1 MDHNT
6 VLTDGSTKLAEVLAR
21 TSAFDP
27 ADYVQFRQ
35 ILAEFRRGDNAEMA
49 LFARKMTEI
58 YECTSRIAEL
68 RRKMP
73 DSARPIH
80 EAMAEIVR
88 LLDTIDR
95 SSERQANEGRKAI
108 DVNGLNCAAKAN

>member
-6 VLTDGSTKLAEVLAR
+6 MLTDGSTKLAEVLAR
-21 TSAFDP
+21 KRAFDP

-49 LFARKMTEI
+49 LFAREMSNV

-73 DSARPIH
+73 DSARPIRKL
-80 EAMAEIVR
+80 MAEIVQAMV
-88 LLDTIDR
+88 TIKR
-95 SSERQANEGRKAI
+95 TMERVASEGGVESV
-108 DVNGLNCAAKAN
+108 DGLNCTPQAR

>member
-6 VLTDGSTKLAEVLAR
+6 MLTDGSTKLAEVLAR
-21 TSAFDP
+21 TRAFDP

-58 YECTSRIAEL
+58 YDCTARLYEL

-73 DSARPIH
+73 ESARPIRKI
-80 EAMAEIVR
+80 MAEIVR

-95 SSERQANEGRKAI
+95 SSERQANERGKAVN
-108 DVNGLNCAAKAN
+108 VNGLDSKT